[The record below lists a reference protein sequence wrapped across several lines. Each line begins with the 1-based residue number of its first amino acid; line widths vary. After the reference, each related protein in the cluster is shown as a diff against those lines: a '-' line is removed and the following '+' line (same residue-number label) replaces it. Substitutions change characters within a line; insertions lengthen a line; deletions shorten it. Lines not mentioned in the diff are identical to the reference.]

1 MLTLN
6 KLDAIDADRLHRKLG
21 RAWRVGDE
29 GLARRRYRLLSR
41 VYLHL
46 HKALMRSH
54 QTIVSR
60 PNTLMT

>member
-21 RAWRVGDE
+21 RAWRASDE

-54 QTIVSR
+54 QTVVPR
-60 PNTLMT
+60 LNTSVT